1 METDFDKV
9 DSKIICLLQEDGR
22 MPFREIAE
30 KIKISETN
38 ARVRVKNLLDKGVIK
53 IVAVSDP
60 ADLGYD
66 FDGNIKFKIQ
76 NNRLDQILEEL
87 KRIEEI
93 TFIALM
99 TGGSD
104 IDIDFIARSKKDF
117 DNLIFNKIKKIEGIH
132 DLEVSLIIRY
142 EKDDY
147 TWRTALEID

>member
-38 ARVRVKNLLDKGVIK
+38 ARVRVKNLLDKEIIQ

-60 ADLGYD
+60 AQLGYD

-76 NNRLDQILEEL
+76 NNKLDRIVEEL
-87 KRIEEI
+87 KAIDEI
-93 TFIALM
+93 TFVALM

-104 IDIDFIARSKKDF
+104 IDIDFIARSKKDL
-117 DNLIFNKIKKIEGIH
+117 DNLIFNKIKKIDGINAM
-132 DLEVSLIIRY
+132 EVSLIIRY
-142 EKDDY
+142 EKDNY
-147 TWRTALEID
+147 TWKTALELS